1 VTLYAGDA
9 LRIVVSAT
17 DPETTLPLNPPPVSA
32 HVDFW
37 APGVD
42 RKVTPTPTRP
52 NVAMTYRPVTSDYVL
67 FQDTTGFAPGKWT
80 FRVTV
85 IGSTYSNFEYSTFRL
100 SV

>member
-1 VTLYAGDA
+1 MTLYVGDA

-17 DPETTLPLNPPPVSA
+17 DPETTLPLSPPPSSA
-32 HVDFW
+32 HVDYW

-42 RKVTPTPTRP
+42 RKTTAATTS
-52 NVAMTYRPVTSDYVL
+52 NVAMTYRPATSDFVL
-67 FQDTTGFAPGKWT
+67 FQDTSGFAPGKWT

-100 SV
+100 SS

>member
-1 VTLYAGDA
+1 MTLYVGDA

-17 DPETTLPLNPPPVSA
+17 DPETSLPLSPAPTGA
-32 HVDFW
+32 QVDFW

-42 RKVTPTPTRP
+42 RKKSAPTRTA
-52 NVAMTYRPVTSDYVL
+52 VAMAYRTATKDFAL

-85 IGSTYSNFEYSTFRL
+85 TGTTYSNFEYSTFKL
-100 SV
+100 NV

>member
-1 VTLYAGDA
+1 MTLYVGDA

-17 DPETTLPLNPPPVSA
+17 DPETGLPLDPPPTSA

-42 RKVTPTPTRP
+42 RKTNPPTTPD
-52 NVAMTYRPVTSDYVL
+52 VAMTYRGASSDFVL

-85 IGSTYSNFEYSTFRL
+85 IGSTYSNFEYSTFKL